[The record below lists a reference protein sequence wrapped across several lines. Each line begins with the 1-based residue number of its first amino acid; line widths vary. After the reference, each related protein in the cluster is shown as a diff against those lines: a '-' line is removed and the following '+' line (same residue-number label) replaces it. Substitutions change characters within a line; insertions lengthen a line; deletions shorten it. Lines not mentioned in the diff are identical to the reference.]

1 MRTVRHGHTVAGN
14 PHLPTDSRHGLPRP
28 ASTATGR
35 AIPTTAARTSRRSVR
50 NLPTTIAVIRSSR
63 ALTIRRPLALTR
75 SRERIPPLAA
85 AIRLRLAPTPHR
97 PIPLLAAAIAVEV
110 AAAVTAVVVAEAVP
124 IVVEV
129 AAPHTVV
136 VVAEVHTA
144 VEGPALTA
152 DTNLFLKFK
161 IPAEFFGRSFC
172 FSCSAHSG

>member
-75 SRERIPPLAA
+75 SRELIPPRAA

-97 PIPLLAAAIAVEV
+97 PIPLPAAAIAVEL
-110 AAAVTAVVVAEAVP
+110 AAAVTAVVVVAEAVP

-136 VVAEVHTA
+136 VVAEVHMA
-144 VEGPALTA
+144 VEGP
-152 DTNLFLKFK
+152 
-161 IPAEFFGRSFC
+161 
-172 FSCSAHSG
+172 

>member
-1 MRTVRHGHTVAGN
+1 MRTVRHGHTVAGT

-50 NLPTTIAVIRSSR
+50 NLPTTIEVIRSSR

-97 PIPLLAAAIAVEV
+97 PIPLPAAAIAVEV

-129 AAPHTVV
+129 AAPPTVV
-136 VVAEVHTA
+136 VGAEGYKA
-144 VEGPALTA
+144 VEDPPLPAGTHIGLQIQKRA
-152 DTNLFLKFK
+152 L
-161 IPAEFFGRSFC
+161 
-172 FSCSAHSG
+172 

>member
-1 MRTVRHGHTVAGN
+1 MRTVRHGHAGAGN
-14 PHLPTDSRHGLPRP
+14 PRLPTDSRHGLSRP

-75 SRERIPPLAA
+75 SRERILPLAA

-97 PIPLLAAAIAVEV
+97 PIPLPAAAIAVE
-110 AAAVTAVVVAEAVP
+110 AAEAVAIAVAVR
-124 IVVEV
+124 IVVE
-129 AAPHTVV
+129 
-136 VVAEVHTA
+136 VAEVHTA
-144 VEGPALTA
+144 VVAVLRVVEVAEVHTAVAAPSLTA

-161 IPAEFFGRSFC
+161 GPLAKSGRAFP
-172 FSCSAHSG
+172 FL